1 MKSVRHSVVL
11 NDETAL
17 EILQNKNWQ
26 YLIERILEACQLNN
40 SGELAQLVNAEETK
54 IIENSV
60 ENLTICKSLYTEF
73 YNQVSSNLADAI

>member
-26 YLIERILEACQLNN
+26 YLIERILEACQLITV
-40 SGELAQLVNAEETK
+40 VNWLNWLMLK
-54 IIENSV
+54 K
-60 ENLTICKSLYTEF
+60 LKSLKTLLKILLFVNHFIQNSTIRY
-73 YNQVSSNLADAI
+73 QAI